1 LGTTQEFLVMHD
13 LEICCLD
20 EVVSIDGVRDPVF
33 TVVVST
39 SCYLH
44 FISYVVTLASFC
56 TIGLDWRRLSSSI
69 VSWIWS
75 SVPLDVGS
83 ISYVVDDVDVSIG
96 RSVCWRIIRR
106 VGWSISCNVGSG
118 VDWLH
123 YFVFASS
130 VLGH

>member
-1 LGTTQEFLVMHD
+1 MHD

-118 VDWLH
+118 VD
-123 YFVFASS
+123 
-130 VLGH
+130 